1 MQPYKSIVFEMTLYY
16 LIAVISL
23 PLVYAVSYH
32 LPFTGIF
39 SAEWLG
45 VSLMLYPFVF
55 LLAGLRYSFQRI
67 RSGQRNGH

>member
-1 MQPYKSIVFEMTLYY
+1 MQSYQSIVFELTLYY

-23 PLVYAVSYH
+23 PLVYAVTYH

-45 VSLMLYPFVF
+45 VSIMLYPIVF
-55 LLAGLRYSFQRI
+55 LLSGLRYSLQRI
-67 RSGQRNGH
+67 RSRQKNSH

>member
-1 MQPYKSIVFEMTLYY
+1 MQTYKSIVFELTLYY

-23 PLVYAVSYH
+23 PLVYAVTCH

-45 VSLMLYPFVF
+45 VSIILYPIVF
-55 LLAGLRYSFQRI
+55 LVSGLRYSFQRI
-67 RSGQRNGH
+67 RSRQRMR

>member
-23 PLVYAVSYH
+23 PLVYAVTYH

-39 SAEWLG
+39 SIQWLG
-45 VSLMLYPFVF
+45 VSVVLYPAVL
-55 LLAGLRYSFQRI
+55 LLAAFKYSYQRI
-67 RSGQRNGH
+67 RSRQ